1 MTACSAC
8 RADLTPGAL
17 FCATCGAP
25 VVSVGTPE
33 ETVRRTVTVVFCD
46 LTGSTALG
54 ESRDPEL
61 MRSVVTRYFRAVSAV
76 MERYGGTVE
85 KFIGDAVMTVFGV
98 PELHEDDAVR
108 AVRAAS
114 AARVAV
120 DALNDEL
127 QRDHG
132 LRLAV
137 RLGVETGMVVV
148 GDGHRGTVATGDAV
162 NVAARLEQVAAP
174 GEVVVG
180 PAAWR
185 LVREV
190 ATGEALD
197 PLALKGKSA
206 GVEAWRLV
214 SVADERE
221 TERQPTRT
229 RLVGRGRELALL
241 GQTFERCTAERVC
254 HLVTLLGVPG
264 VGKTRL
270 AAAFI
275 DGLPAGTRVL
285 RGRCLPYGD
294 AIGLW
299 PLREVLRT
307 AAGATPATPDDKV
320 RDRLR
325 SVLGDDADASAVAER
340 LGVLAGR
347 SGAAPTKDETAWAVR
362 RLLEALGR
370 TGPVAV
376 VVDDV
381 HWADPVLVD
390 VLDHLAD
397 WTRDTALLLVCV
409 SRPELLDSR
418 PTWGGGR
425 VNATSLLLAPLGAAE
440 TADLVAALA
449 GDDAVAPDVA
459 ARVRDASAG
468 VPLYAEHLFAMLVE
482 DGRVAL
488 TAGTWSWTAAGGSL
502 DAPPTI
508 AAILATRLAHLDPMP
523 REVLDAASVIGEV
536 FYRGAVVELL
546 GDVEEADTSAALTAL
561 LRRQLVRPD
570 VSDIAGEDAMRFVH
584 ILVQDVTYNAISKA
598 RRAEL
603 HLRLAKWL
611 AKRVDAGEGV
621 DAFVGH
627 HLAAAVLLR
636 DDIGTRDDMTRR
648 AAAEAVEVLRRAA
661 GRIDSQDP
669 AGAMALL
676 ARAAEVT
683 DDPAEEAGLQCR
695 RLMLARNTN
704 DLAGGI
710 SALRLAHEAAL
721 RSGDGRRQL
730 IVRVMGSTLA
740 TQLPHLGLAGLSDTE
755 LAAARERFAAA
766 GDEEGLVAVLNA
778 LVDRGTLHARWGE
791 CLTLADEIAAV
802 AARTGDLASL
812 VAARLDQ
819 LGACV
824 WGPLPA
830 DEALVRTERLL
841 ADPVLQVGEL
851 LVKVRSTRAAVLAM
865 LDLPDAARLELGA
878 ALALMS
884 ELHLSRLTDEMLIG
898 YVYWLLR
905 DLDRAAETFRSGV
918 DVLEAQS
925 EVGWL
930 STMLPM
936 LGEVLLLQ
944 GDVAGARRCAER
956 ARDICPPTDI
966 ESNSRWRAL
975 MARVESLAGR
985 HEEAVQLAIE
995 AVGWERRGDQLDALG
1010 DRYLDQA
1017 TVLAAAGRPEEARE
1031 AVGHAAENYQ
1041 RKRNRASLRR
1051 ADELRARI

>member
-362 RLLEALGR
+362 R
-370 TGPVAV
+370 
-376 VVDDV
+376 
-381 HWADPVLVD
+381 
-390 VLDHLAD
+390 
-397 WTRDTALLLVCV
+397 
-409 SRPELLDSR
+409 
-418 PTWGGGR
+418 
-425 VNATSLLLAPLGAAE
+425 
-440 TADLVAALA
+440 
-449 GDDAVAPDVA
+449 
-459 ARVRDASAG
+459 
-468 VPLYAEHLFAMLVE
+468 
-482 DGRVAL
+482 
-488 TAGTWSWTAAGGSL
+488 
-502 DAPPTI
+502 
-508 AAILATRLAHLDPMP
+508 
-523 REVLDAASVIGEV
+523 
-536 FYRGAVVELL
+536 
-546 GDVEEADTSAALTAL
+546 
-561 LRRQLVRPD
+561 
-570 VSDIAGEDAMRFVH
+570 
-584 ILVQDVTYNAISKA
+584 
-598 RRAEL
+598 
-603 HLRLAKWL
+603 
-611 AKRVDAGEGV
+611 
-621 DAFVGH
+621 
-627 HLAAAVLLR
+627 
-636 DDIGTRDDMTRR
+636 
-648 AAAEAVEVLRRAA
+648 
-661 GRIDSQDP
+661 
-669 AGAMALL
+669 
-676 ARAAEVT
+676 
-683 DDPAEEAGLQCR
+683 
-695 RLMLARNTN
+695 
-704 DLAGGI
+704 
-710 SALRLAHEAAL
+710 
-721 RSGDGRRQL
+721 
-730 IVRVMGSTLA
+730 
-740 TQLPHLGLAGLSDTE
+740 
-755 LAAARERFAAA
+755 AAA
-766 GDEEGLVAVLNA
+766 GP
-778 LVDRGTLHARWGE
+778 RPH
-791 CLTLADEIAAV
+791 
-802 AARTGDLASL
+802 RTGRGRRRRRAP
-812 VAARLDQ
+812 
-819 LGACV
+819 G
-824 WGPLPA
+824 
-830 DEALVRTERLL
+830 
-841 ADPVLQVGEL
+841 
-851 LVKVRSTRAAVLAM
+851 RSR
-865 LDLPDAARLELGA
+865 PGGRP
-878 ALALMS
+878 
-884 ELHLSRLTDEMLIG
+884 R
-898 YVYWLLR
+898 
-905 DLDRAAETFRSGV
+905 
-918 DVLEAQS
+918 
-925 EVGWL
+925 
-930 STMLPM
+930 
-936 LGEVLLLQ
+936 
-944 GDVAGARRCAER
+944 
-956 ARDICPPTDI
+956 PP
-966 ESNSRWRAL
+966 
-975 MARVESLAGR
+975 G
-985 HEEAVQLAIE
+985 
-995 AVGWERRGDQLDALG
+995 GLDA
-1010 DRYLDQA
+1010 
-1017 TVLAAAGRPEEARE
+1017 
-1031 AVGHAAENYQ
+1031 
-1041 RKRNRASLRR
+1041 
-1051 ADELRARI
+1051 